1 MSRSFRHRRN
11 AKPNPHLRE
20 GADLVVEGRVA
31 RVRFGSDDGAFQVVV
46 IASKAHG
53 QVTAVVRDAAL
64 EPGELLSASGRVER
78 HSTGEL
84 QLAVKELR
92 RQLPST
98 EEGLVAYLGSGQISG
113 VGPAMAE
120 RIVAAFGDD
129 TLRVLDEEPERLA
142 EVAGLGPKRVASIQ
156 EAWGSGQAARDV
168 MIFLRSQG
176 ISGAYASRILEAY
189 GQRAVAVVR
198 ADPYRLSRD
207 IDGIGF
213 RTADRIA
220 QSMGVALDDLRRA
233 RAGVDHILDEAG
245 HSGHV
250 FAPMLTVVESASAL
264 LEAPLE
270 RVEEAVAQGVA
281 DGSLIE
287 DQHDGAPTLYRRA
300 RYDEERELA
309 RRLAA
314 HAGSACRVP
323 SLSEEALASIE
334 GRLGF
339 TLADGQRR
347 ALSHIVGAPL
357 AVLTGGPGTGKTTI
371 VRAVVDAVE
380 RHRLRYALAAP
391 TGRAAQRLSESTQR
405 EASTL
410 HRLLGFDPRTGRFTR
425 DAREPLE
432 TDVVVCDEAS
442 MVDQRLMLALTRAMP
457 KGAMLLLVGDNEQL
471 PSVGAGD
478 VLAHVIESGAANVAV
493 LESVFRQGEHSGIV
507 RAAHAIRA
515 GRMEPS
521 SADRGGD
528 YFLVRSSSP
537 ETVAERIVTMVTERM
552 PSAFGLDPID
562 DIQVLVPMHRGPVGT
577 QALNE
582 ALQAALGVGGPHLQK
597 GERRLHVGDKVMQ
610 RRNDYKL
617 EVYNGDIGRIVAI
630 DVASVSAVVRFGS
643 RHVTYRASDLDS
655 LELAYAITVHK
666 SQGSE
671 FPAVVLGLT
680 MQHYTLLQRHLL
692 YTGVTRAKERLVLV
706 GDPRA
711 FDMAVGSAPGSRR
724 FTALADR
731 VREAFDEIP

>member
-198 ADPYRLSRD
+198 ADPNRLSRD
-207 IDGIGF
+207 IDGIGV

-250 FAPMLTVVESASAL
+250 FAPMLTVMESASAL

-281 DGSLIE
+281 DGTLIE

-323 SLSEEALASIE
+323 SLSEEALASVE

-357 AVLTGGPGTGKTTI
+357 AVLTGGPGTARRRSSARWSTPSKATASATPWRPRPG
-371 VRAVVDAVE
+371 A
-380 RHRLRYALAAP
+380 
-391 TGRAAQRLSESTQR
+391 RAAGESTQR

-457 KGAMLLLVGDNEQL
+457 KGAMLLLVGDIEQL